1 MYLNMAHN
9 NLKTISSY
17 LFSNNK
23 QRMSI
28 SLAYNKLDFE
38 DKELT
43 NNSWMVKRSSPF
55 AHTYNL
61 KLLNLSHNEF
71 KVAFEDWWMNG
82 HESLDISHNYIQ
94 NLWVSIHIV
103 FK

>member
-1 MYLNMAHN
+1 MEHN

-28 SLAYNKLDFE
+28 SFAYNELNFE
-38 DKELT
+38 NKELQ
-43 NNSWMVKRSSPF
+43 NNSWTVNKISPF

-61 KLLNLSHNEF
+61 KLLNLSHN
-71 KVAFEDWWMNG
+71 KFEVTYDDWWING
-82 HESLDISHNYIQ
+82 HENLDISFNSINY
-94 NLWVSIHIV
+94 LWVCIYCYNI
-103 FK
+103 

>member
-1 MYLNMAHN
+1 MEHN
-9 NLKTISSY
+9 DLKTISSY

-23 QRMSI
+23 QPMSI

-38 DKELT
+38 DKEFT
-43 NNSWMVKRSSPF
+43 NNSWLVKRTSPF

-71 KVAFEDWWMNG
+71 KVYFDDWWVNG
-82 HESLDISHNYIQ
+82 HENLDVSFNKIQ
-94 NLWVSIHIV
+94 NLWVCIIY
-103 FK
+103 KYI